1 MSWEQEKQDTGHLKL
16 QGLQTYRAEFGE
28 EMRVWGEGWW
38 KVLSRV
44 FQNKCREFVLKNKI
58 IKFSQSD

>member
-1 MSWEQEKQDTGHLKL
+1 MW
-16 QGLQTYRAEFGE
+16 GLQTYYAEFGE

-44 FQNKCREFVLKNKI
+44 FQNKCREFVLENEI
-58 IKFSQSD
+58 IKFSQSDKLIDFLYCGIP